1 MLRSLRHIAA
11 AAWPAATAPMSG
23 VVAVA
28 ALPAASPFRA
38 AVARAAPLAGSSVR
52 HLTSLRSGVA
62 AAAAAPSSS
71 CSTLSFSSCRCCAP
85 SAAPR
90 TTAKA
95 AAVHA
100 TRGAPRRGF
109 STLEAVGDAFGVP
122 ATDDPHARF
131 VVLYTCKV
139 CETRA
144 AKSVSRQAYTA
155 GVVLLRCDGCQKLH
169 LFADHLGWFDDE
181 RVDIESIMAEKGL
194 KVGRT
199 SLELGKEQLEQLE
212 LLQRNMQA
220 QAEANKARAAAA
232 KQAHQ
237 PHDDAHA
244 KAPLDAEDAVIEPH
258 KKTTHRKKSH

>member
-1 MLRSLRHIAA
+1 MLRSLRQIAT
-11 AAWPAATAPMSG
+11 AWPAPMSG
-23 VVAVA
+23 VFAAMPVA
-28 ALPAASPFRA
+28 SSFRA
-38 AVARAAPLAGSSVR
+38 AIARAAPLAGSSVR
-52 HLTSLRSGVA
+52 HLTALRSSA
-62 AAAAAPSSS
+62 AASVAHSSSSSSCPASS
-71 CSTLSFSSCRCCAP
+71 CSTSCRCCA
-85 SAAPR
+85 AGAPR
-90 TTAKA
+90 SARSVHPVA
-95 AAVHA
+95 AH
-100 TRGAPRRGF
+100 GPRRGF

-237 PHDDAHA
+237 PHDNAHA
-244 KAPLDAEDAVIEPH
+244 KAPIDAEDAVIEPH

>member
-1 MLRSLRHIAA
+1 MLRSLRQIA
-11 AAWPAATAPMSG
+11 AAWPAAAPMSG
-23 VVAVA
+23 VA
-28 ALPAASPFRA
+28 AAMHVASPFRA
-38 AVARAAPLAGSSVR
+38 AIARAAPLAGSSVR
-52 HLTSLRSGVA
+52 HLTALRSSAVA
-62 AAAAAPSSS
+62 RAPSSS
-71 CSTLSFSSCRCCAP
+71 CPVSPCSSSSCRCC
-85 SAAPR
+85 
-90 TTAKA
+90 TA
-95 AAVHA
+95 
-100 TRGAPRRGF
+100 GAPRSARSALPVAGAHGPRRAF
-109 STLEAVGDAFGVP
+109 STLEAVGDAFGAP
-122 ATDDPHARF
+122 SASDDPQARF

-199 SLELGKEQLEQLE
+199 SLQLGKEQLEQLE

-232 KQAHQ
+232 KEAHQ

-244 KAPLDAEDAVIEPH
+244 KAPIDAEDAVIEPH